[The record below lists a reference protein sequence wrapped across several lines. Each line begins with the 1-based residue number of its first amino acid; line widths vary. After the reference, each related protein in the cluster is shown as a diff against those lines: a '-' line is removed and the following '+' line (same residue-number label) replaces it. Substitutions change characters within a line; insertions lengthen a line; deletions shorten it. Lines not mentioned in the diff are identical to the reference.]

1 MRWEGG
7 GGVNPYGQP
16 DPKKSGLYDFLI
28 VPNKDFCVLTITFP
42 RWLQLF
48 LATSLLLIDFGL
60 VAIVAILEKQRNL
73 ENPQGKLQNLKTQR
87 IINFV
92 IHLLLWF

>member
-1 MRWEGG
+1 MDFIRKMKMKYKENMCGSWFALQFSPPSLT
-7 GGVNPYGQP
+7 VKRAFFIISLVP
-16 DPKKSGLYDFLI
+16 DR
-28 VPNKDFCVLTITFP
+28 NCCVLTMTFP

-73 ENPQGKLQNLKTQR
+73 QNPQGKLQNLKT
-87 IINFV
+87 
-92 IHLLLWF
+92 